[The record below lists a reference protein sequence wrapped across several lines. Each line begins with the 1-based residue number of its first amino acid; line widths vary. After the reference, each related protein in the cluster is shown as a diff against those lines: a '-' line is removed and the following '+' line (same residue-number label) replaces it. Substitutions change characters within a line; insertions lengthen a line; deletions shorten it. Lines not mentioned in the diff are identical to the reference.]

1 MNVLSTIVLM
11 SILTI
16 GGMGLT
22 SDVFADHHQQRES
35 LGVLYVITDSDTYDH
50 ESTIHVSG
58 NVGNFRAG
66 APVTVV
72 VTGPQGNL
80 VQVDQLS
87 VKSNGNYMMMI
98 DTSSALMKYDGTY
111 KIKVQY
117 DSADINDVTTV
128 ELVGGL
134 EFVTSTH
141 DEHDHEHE
149 EGGIELF
156 DVTGDLNTSASSGE
170 VHAIMANPF
179 DSTLIITMHGVD
191 EDGELTITLDADVIE
206 PFSDG
211 GFFVLVDGEENHDY
225 EQDGNFVVIPYHAG
239 TSTIEIIGAS
249 VVPEFGAIAGLVLA
263 AAIISIIV
271 LSAKTRLNVIPKI

>member
-16 GGMGLT
+16 GGMGLA
-22 SDVFADHHQQRES
+22 SDAFADHHQQRES
-35 LGVLYVITDSDTYDH
+35 LGVLYVVTDGDTYDH

-58 NVGNFRAG
+58 NVGNVRDG

-80 VQVDQLS
+80 VTVDQLS
-87 VKSNGNYMMMI
+87 VKSNGNYSMMI

-141 DEHDHEHE
+141 DGHEHE
-149 EGGIELF
+149 DGANELF
-156 DVTGDLNTSASSGE
+156 DVTSDLNYRASSGE

-179 DSTLIITMHGVD
+179 DSTLIITMHDVV
-191 EDGELTITLDADVIE
+191 EDGELTITLDSDVIE
-206 PFSDG
+206 AFNDG

-225 EQDGNFVVIPYHAG
+225 EQDGNLVVIPYEAG
-239 TSTIEIIGAS
+239 ISTIEIVGAS

-271 LSAKTRLNVIPKI
+271 LSAKTRLNIIPKI

>member
-16 GGMGLT
+16 GGMGLA
-22 SDVFADHHQQRES
+22 SDAFADHHQQREG

-50 ESTIHVSG
+50 ESVIHVSG
-58 NVGNFRAG
+58 NVGNVREG

-72 VTGPQGNL
+72 VSGPQGNL
-80 VQVDQLS
+80 VKVDQLS
-87 VKSNGNYMMMI
+87 VKSNGDYMMKI
-98 DTSSALMKYDGTY
+98 DTSSALMKYDGAY

-117 DSADINDVTTV
+117 DSTDINDVVYV

-134 EFVTSTH
+134 EFVHSTAH
-141 DEHDHEHE
+141 EEHEHE

-156 DVTGDLNTSASSGE
+156 DVTGDLNTTASSGE

-179 DSTLIITMHGVD
+179 DSTLIITMHDVV
-191 EDGELTITLDADVIE
+191 EDGELTITLDSDVIE
-206 PFSDG
+206 AFNDG

-225 EQDGNFVVIPYHAG
+225 EQDGNLVVIPYEAG
-239 TSTIEIIGAS
+239 ISTIEIVGAS

-271 LSAKTRLNVIPKI
+271 LSAKTRLNIIPKI

>member
-1 MNVLSTIVLM
+1 MNVLTTIVLM

-22 SDVFADHHQQRES
+22 SDAFADHHQQRES
-35 LGVLYVITDSDTYDH
+35 LGVLYVVTDSDTYDH

-58 NVGNFRAG
+58 NVGNVREG

-72 VTGPQGNL
+72 VSGPQGNL
-80 VQVDQLS
+80 VKVDQLS
-87 VKSNGNYMMMI
+87 VKSNGDYMMKI
-98 DTSSALMKYDGTY
+98 DTSSVLMKYDGAY

-117 DSADINDVTTV
+117 DSADINDSVIV

-141 DEHDHEHE
+141 DEHEHE
-149 EGGIELF
+149 EGGLELF
-156 DVTGDLNTSASSGE
+156 DVSNDLRFSASSGE

-179 DSTLIITMHGVD
+179 DSTLIIAMHDVED
-191 EDGELTITLDADVIE
+191 DGELSITLSNDVIE
-206 PFSDG
+206 PFGDG
-211 GFFVLVDGEENHDY
+211 GFFVLVNGEENHDY
-225 EQDGNFVVIPYHAG
+225 EQDGNFVVIPYEAG
-239 TSTIEIIGAS
+239 TSTIEIIGVS

-263 AAIISIIV
+263 VAIISIIV
-271 LSAKTRLNVIPKI
+271 LSAKTRLNIIPKI